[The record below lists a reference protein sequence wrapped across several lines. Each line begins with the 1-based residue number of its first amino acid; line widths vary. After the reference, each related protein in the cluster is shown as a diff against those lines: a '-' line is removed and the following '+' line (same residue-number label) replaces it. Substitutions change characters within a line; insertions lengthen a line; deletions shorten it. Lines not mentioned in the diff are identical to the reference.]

1 MNYIRI
7 WAIVSIISNWIVFL
21 FFLSVIIFCSR
32 WPISNEKILSLNNFW
47 PITSRQACNQPIS
60 DECEKV
66 AKNVIFLVNPPSENG
81 IVQITGQKFL
91 VFFWVRVTQ
100 MIIADI
106 LRLIKTQS
114 EQDQKYFLTF
124 EMENWSFDH
133 QILKLWKNFE
143 QKVFSCYCAANNP
156 EKY

>member
-21 FFLSVIIFCSR
+21 FFLSVIISCSR
-32 WPISNEKILSLNNFW
+32 WPISNEKILSVNNFW
-47 PITSRQACNQPIS
+47 PITSRQTCNQPIS

-91 VFFWVRVTQ
+91 VFFWVMVTQ

>member
-81 IVQITGQKFL
+81 IVQITGTEFL
-91 VFFWVRVTQ
+91 ENFWARVTQ

-114 EQDQKYFLTF
+114 EQDQKYLLSF

>member
-32 WPISNEKILSLNNFW
+32 WPISDEKILSLNSFW
-47 PITSRQACNQPIS
+47 PITSRQVCNQPIS

-81 IVQITGQKFL
+81 IVQITGAEF
-91 VFFWVRVTQ
+91 FENFWVRVTQ

-143 QKVFSCYCAANNP
+143 QKVFLVLLRC
-156 EKY
+156 E